1 MKALPTS
8 ADSSCLL
15 TLWQAGG
22 EGCGDPP
29 GALRALSLFIYFPWL
44 PSQGPPGMR
53 GSPGPP
59 GPIVSIRGLL
69 GCLRGSQRRRKT
81 QTPFCCLVPGS
92 WAGQKGER
100 LLPFPHHSIC
110 GDCGLPPPNP
120 PELARSAP
128 LCLWSCLEEASGHI
142 CVSHSPH
149 PHPGCVLHDGSRSG
163 LPGKRV
169 VTCRQGPEAK
179 MEPPSMAL

>member
-1 MKALPTS
+1 METR
-8 ADSSCLL
+8 
-15 TLWQAGG
+15 
-22 EGCGDPP
+22 P

-69 GCLRGSQRRRKT
+69 GCLRGSQKRRKT

-100 LLPFPHHSIC
+100 LLPFPRHSVC

-142 CVSHSPH
+142 RVSLSAH
-149 PHPGCVLHDGSRSG
+149 
-163 LPGKRV
+163 
-169 VTCRQGPEAK
+169 
-179 MEPPSMAL
+179 PPSRLCFARRLTVWIVRKACGNLQAGARS